1 MPTLHIANRRWR
13 ERVDTL
19 QQVDVYSSV
28 GEPLMLVNGDTATL
42 RMVVPC
48 HYRADSVV
56 MHNRVVVEVSD
67 ATNCYS
73 DRAEFEIVRK

>member
-1 MPTLHIANRRWR
+1 
-13 ERVDTL
+13 
-19 QQVDVYSSV
+19 
-28 GEPLMLVNGDTATL
+28 MLVNGDTATL
-42 RMVVPC
+42 RMVAPC
-48 HYRADSVV
+48 HYCADSVV